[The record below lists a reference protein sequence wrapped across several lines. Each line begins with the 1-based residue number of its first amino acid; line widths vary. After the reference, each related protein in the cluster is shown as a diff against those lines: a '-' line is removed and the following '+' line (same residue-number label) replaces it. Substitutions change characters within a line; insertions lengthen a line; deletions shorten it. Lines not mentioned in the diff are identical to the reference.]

1 MPACQRK
8 IDQLMA
14 IYGVG
19 QQFIPVIKKAM
30 ILRGMEME
38 PFCAQP
44 MLEADERETEEIRKI
59 LKQAELL

>member
-1 MPACQRK
+1 
-8 IDQLMA
+8 MA
-14 IYGVG
+14 SYGVG